1 MVESNSDRRVYP
13 RLNVNWPVQ
22 VEVPARLVID
32 THDYD
37 REQRRFY
44 LRGTTVNLSR
54 GGALVRLD
62 HSLKPGPETTCS
74 IEFLDGSGLAKPR
87 FRFAAVIRT
96 EETSEGHLSALRF
109 LSPLATLSVGDDG
122 EITVTDDARQ
132 R

>member
-62 HSLKPGPETTCS
+62 HSLKPNTDTTCS
-74 IEFLDGSGLAKPR
+74 IEFLDGSGLAAPR
-87 FRFAAVIRT
+87 FRFATVIRA
-96 EETSEGHLSALRF
+96 EATSEGHLAALRF

>member
-13 RLNVNWPVQ
+13 RFNVSWPVQ
-22 VEVPARLVID
+22 VEAPTRLVID

-62 HSLKPGPETTCS
+62 
-74 IEFLDGSGLAKPR
+74 PR
-87 FRFAAVIRT
+87 L
-96 EETSEGHLSALRF
+96 EGHVNAGFHWARV
-109 LSPLATLSVGDDG
+109 PNRGRRMRRERECTGATR
-122 EITVTDDARQ
+122 A
-132 R
+132 